1 MIAPVPRSPQES
13 RVDIDVGEP
22 VLKVPEGLNGRS
34 GSALELHRIVRVN
47 EQIKDVVRPAFR
59 ISIMALNA
67 ILLARRAGDA
77 ARGFGVLSGE
87 LRRFAGELS
96 QNMEALRQLTSTS
109 VVAVTALVKDG
120 RYLAIIDRVVRPDGA
135 VGMQLEQVRQRQ
147 QHANERRLAELKQMR
162 TALAQLVGDLR
173 PLVQLG
179 IVLARL
185 ARVEA
190 AYGGAFAQSLTQ
202 VSADFSRTI
211 EQIEAALG
219 GLTKATERRR

>member
-1 MIAPVPRSPQES
+1 M
-13 RVDIDVGEP
+13 
-22 VLKVPEGLNGRS
+22 
-34 GSALELHRIVRVN
+34 RVN

-96 QNMEALRQLTSTS
+96 QNMEALRQLTATS
-109 VVAVTALVKDG
+109 VIAVTALVKDG
-120 RYLAIIDRVVRPDGA
+120 RYLAIIDRVGQPDGA
-135 VGMQLEQVRQRQ
+135 IGEQVEQVRLRQ
-147 QHANERRLAELKQMR
+147 QRANERRLGELKQMR
-162 TALAQLVGDLR
+162 SALAQLVGDLR

-202 VSADFSRTI
+202 VSAEFSRTI
-211 EQIEAALG
+211 EQIEAALV
-219 GLTKATERRR
+219 GLTKATEGARG